1 MFKIRHLFIYKFVL
15 LVVLTLVGTSVI
27 SYFFVKEN
35 LILEKEKNL
44 KTVIKLIDINPE
56 KTKDLSLFVDT
67 ASQKIDTHVSIV
79 ESSGSIAY
87 QSSMLNEDAVSV
99 KRKFIYNSKPVYLQ
113 LSTSLSDVLSD
124 YHFLWIILLCV
135 FFLVIVISLYITMK
149 IIQRLEFDIKQI
161 STYLNEINDKNY
173 AAKLHVKYF
182 YEFLYIA
189 VEFKNIVKRLNSRD
203 KKNSKKSGKK

>member
-1 MFKIRHLFIYKFVL
+1 M
-15 LVVLTLVGTSVI
+15 SVI